1 MDHDQQ
7 LIRLMCEGDR
17 DAFSALYQRHHR
29 SIFVYAL
36 HMSGDRQ
43 AAEDVMQETFTGL
56 IKSARSYDA
65 DRAPVLAFLLGIA
78 RNQLLRRLRHERRHL
93 TLVDADVDSL
103 AASERSSQLTIKNEI
118 VETVR
123 KSVLSL
129 PTHYREVVVLC
140 EFQEMSYEEAAR
152 VLNCPVGTVR
162 SRLNRARKM
171 LVEKLRAIHGED
183 ESEAAPSS
191 ERCYA

>member
-1 MDHDQQ
+1 MDQDQQ

-29 SIFVYAL
+29 SIFIYAL

-43 AAEDVMQETFTGL
+43 AAEDVMQETFTSL
-56 IKSARSYDA
+56 MKSARSYDA

>member
-1 MDHDQQ
+1 MDQDQQ
-7 LIRLMCEGDR
+7 LVRLIADGDR

-29 SIFVYAL
+29 SVFAFAL

-56 IKSARSYDA
+56 MQSAKTYDA
-65 DRAPVLAFLLGIA
+65 ERAPVLAFLLGIA
-78 RNQLLRRLRHERRHL
+78 RNQVLRRLRYEHRHL
-93 TLVDADVDSL
+93 TLVDAAIDSL
-103 AASERSSQLTIKNEI
+103 PGSESTAQITIRNEI

-140 EFQEMSYEEAAR
+140 ELQEMSYEEAAR
-152 VLNCPVGTVR
+152 ILACPVGTVR

-171 LVEKLRAIHGED
+171 LLEKLRLIRGED
-183 ESEAAPSS
+183 APEAPPNS

>member
-1 MDHDQQ
+1 MDQDHQ
-7 LIRLMCEGDR
+7 LIRLICEGDR

-29 SIFVYAL
+29 RVFAYAL

-56 IKSARSYDA
+56 MQSAKSYDA
-65 DRAPVLAFLLGIA
+65 ERAPVPAFLLGIA
-78 RNQLLRRLRHERRHL
+78 RNQVLRRLRYEHRHL
-93 TLVDADVDSL
+93 TLVDAAVDSL
-103 AASERSSQLTIKNEI
+103 PASESTSQITIRNEI
-118 VETVR
+118 VESVR

-140 EFQEMSYEEAAR
+140 ELQEMSYEEASR
-152 VLNCPVGTVR
+152 VLACPVGTVR

-171 LVEKLRAIHGED
+171 LIEKLRLVHGED
-183 ESEAAPSS
+183 AAEAAPRS

>member
-1 MDHDQQ
+1 MDQDQQ
-7 LIRLMCEGDR
+7 LVRLICDGDR

-29 SIFVYAL
+29 TVFAFAL

-56 IKSARSYDA
+56 MQSAKSYDA
-65 DRAPVLAFLLGIA
+65 ERAPVLAFLLGIA
-78 RNQLLRRLRHERRHL
+78 RNLVLRRLRYEHRHL
-93 TLVDADVDSL
+93 TLVDADIDAL
-103 AASERSSQLTIKNEI
+103 PASESTAQITMRNEI

-140 EFQEMSYEEAAR
+140 ELQEMSYEEAAK
-152 VLNCPVGTVR
+152 VLACPVGTVR

-171 LVEKLRAIHGED
+171 LIEKLRLIHAED
-183 ESEAAPSS
+183 TPEATPSS

>member
-1 MDHDQQ
+1 MDQDHQ
-7 LIRLMCEGDR
+7 LIKLICDGDR

-29 SIFVYAL
+29 SIFAYAL

-56 IKSARSYDA
+56 MQSAKSYDA
-65 DRAPVLAFLLGIA
+65 ERAPVHAFLLGIA
-78 RNQLLRRLRHERRHL
+78 RHQVLRRLRYEYRHL
-93 TLVDADVDSL
+93 TLVDAEVDSL
-103 AASERSSQLTIKNEI
+103 PASESTSQITIRNEI
-118 VETVR
+118 VESVR

-140 EFQEMSYEEAAR
+140 ELQEMSYEEASR
-152 VLNCPVGTVR
+152 VLACPVGTVR

-171 LVEKLRAIHGED
+171 LIEKLRLVHGED
-183 ESEAAPSS
+183 APEAAQRS

>member
-78 RNQLLRRLRHERRHL
+78 RNQLLRRLRYERRHL

-183 ESEAAPSS
+183 ESETAPSS

>member
-1 MDHDQQ
+1 MDQDHQ
-7 LIRLMCEGDR
+7 LIRLICDGDR

-29 SIFVYAL
+29 RVFAYAL

-56 IKSARSYDA
+56 MQSAKSYDA
-65 DRAPVLAFLLGIA
+65 ERAPVHAFLLGIA
-78 RNQLLRRLRHERRHL
+78 RNQVLRRLRYEHRHL
-93 TLVDADVDSL
+93 TLVDAAVDSL
-103 AASERSSQLTIKNEI
+103 PASESTSQITIRNEI
-118 VETVR
+118 VESVR

-140 EFQEMSYEEAAR
+140 ELQEMSYEEASR
-152 VLNCPVGTVR
+152 VLACPVGTVR

-171 LVEKLRAIHGED
+171 LIEKLRFVHGED
-183 ESEAAPSS
+183 AAEAAPRS

>member
-1 MDHDQQ
+1 MDQDQQ

-43 AAEDVMQETFTGL
+43 AAEDVMQETFTSL
-56 IKSARSYDA
+56 MKSARSYDA

-78 RNQLLRRLRHERRHL
+78 RNQLLRRLRYERRHL

-171 LVEKLRAIHGED
+171 LVEKLRVIHGED

>member
-1 MDHDQQ
+1 MDQDHQ
-7 LIRLMCEGDR
+7 LIRLICDGDR
-17 DAFSALYQRHHR
+17 DAFSELYQRHHR
-29 SIFVYAL
+29 TVFVFAL

-56 IKSARSYDA
+56 MQSAKSYDA

-78 RNQLLRRLRHERRHL
+78 RNQVLRRLRYEHRHL
-93 TLVDADVDSL
+93 TLVDAGIDSL
-103 AASERSSQLTIKNEI
+103 PASESTAQITMRNEI

-140 EFQEMSYEEAAR
+140 ELQEMSYEEAAK
-152 VLNCPVGTVR
+152 VLACPVGTVR
-162 SRLNRARKM
+162 SRLNRGRKM
-171 LVEKLRAIHGED
+171 LLEKLRLLRGE
-183 ESEAAPSS
+183 EAPEATPRS

>member
-1 MDHDQQ
+1 MDQDQQ
-7 LIRLMCEGDR
+7 LIRLICDGDR
-17 DAFSALYQRHHR
+17 DAFSTLYQRHHR
-29 SIFVYAL
+29 SVFVYAL

-43 AAEDVMQETFTGL
+43 AAEDIMQETFTAL
-56 IKSARSYDA
+56 MESARSYDPE
-65 DRAPVLAFLLGIA
+65 RAPVIAFLLGIA
-78 RNQLLRRLRHERRHL
+78 RNHLLRRLRYEHRHL
-93 TLVDADVDSL
+93 TLVDAGIDGL
-103 AASERSSQLTIKNEI
+103 PSSQSTSQITIRNEI

-140 EFQEMSYEEAAR
+140 ELQEMTYEEAAR
-152 VLNCPVGTVR
+152 VLACPVGTVR

-171 LVEKLRAIHGED
+171 LIEKLKLIHGEN
-183 ESEAAPSS
+183 EPEAAAGS

>member
-1 MDHDQQ
+1 MDQDQH
-7 LIRLMCEGDR
+7 LISLICDGDR
-17 DAFSALYQRHHR
+17 EAFSALYQRHHR
-29 SIFVYAL
+29 RVFAYAL

-56 IKSARSYDA
+56 MRSARAYDA
-65 DRAPVLAFLLGIA
+65 ERAPVLAFLLGIA
-78 RNQLLRRLRHERRHL
+78 RNHLLRRFRYEHRHL
-93 TLVDADVDSL
+93 TLVDA
-103 AASERSSQLTIKNEI
+103 AAEALPAAQNTSQLTMRNEI

-129 PTHYREVVVLC
+129 PAHYREVVVLC
-140 EFQEMSYEEAAR
+140 ELQEMTYEEAAR
-152 VLNCPVGTVR
+152 VLACPVGTVR

-171 LVEKLRAIHGED
+171 LIEKLRVVRGED
-183 ESEAAPSS
+183 EAEAVPGS

>member
-1 MDHDQQ
+1 MDQDHQ
-7 LIRLMCEGDR
+7 LIRLICDGDR
-17 DAFSALYQRHHR
+17 DAFSTLYQRHHR
-29 SIFVYAL
+29 SVFAYAL

-56 IKSARSYDA
+56 MHSAKSYDA
-65 DRAPVLAFLLGIA
+65 ERAPVHAFLLGIA
-78 RNQLLRRLRHERRHL
+78 RNQVLRRLRYEHRHL

-103 AASERSSQLTIKNEI
+103 PASESTSQITIRNEI
-118 VETVR
+118 VESVR

-129 PTHYREVVVLC
+129 PAHYREVVVLC
-140 EFQEMSYEEAAR
+140 ELQEMSYEEAAR
-152 VLNCPVGTVR
+152 VLACPVGTVR

-171 LVEKLRAIHGED
+171 LIEKLRLVRGE
-183 ESEAAPSS
+183 EVAEAAPRS

>member
-1 MDHDQQ
+1 MDQDQQ

-56 IKSARSYDA
+56 MKSARSYDA
-65 DRAPVLAFLLGIA
+65 NRAPVLAFLLGIA
-78 RNQLLRRLRHERRHL
+78 RNQLLRRLRYERRHL

-129 PTHYREVVVLC
+129 PPHYREVVVLC
-140 EFQEMSYEEAAR
+140 EFQDMTY
-152 VLNCPVGTVR
+152 
-162 SRLNRARKM
+162 
-171 LVEKLRAIHGED
+171 D
-183 ESEAAPSS
+183 E
-191 ERCYA
+191 